1 MQTGCQPTSRAMRV
15 VFAACAAAITASI
28 AAFIGVL
35 ADDRFTHAVLA
46 AGSIVV
52 FN

>member
-1 MQTGCQPTSRAMRV
+1 MRS
-15 VFAACAAAITASI
+15 VFAARAVMIAAAVI
-28 AAFIGVL
+28 AFIGVL
-35 ADDRFTHAVLA
+35 ADDRGAHAVLA

>member
-1 MQTGCQPTSRAMRV
+1 MRS
-15 VFAACAAAITASI
+15 VFAACAVAITASML
-28 AAFIGVL
+28 AFIDVL

-52 FN
+52 IN